1 VALDTG
7 TFAPGS
13 LSDDTGAGNTC
24 DTQNDPVG
32 CIFTEDLLV
41 LDATEDEIAAAVAG
55 VSASSG
61 TVSTSSAVAPPPAA
75 SSTAAVLT
83 ADCTALTTTVTMMM
97 TETSGAAITSSA
109 ATVAVSGTLHF
120 RDSSPWPPD
129 LLTSTGANIQTFTG
143 TLGGPPPPVVSSAG
157 NRPFSVNGNTFV
169 NSGAALQRSC
179 SIQHNACADAA
190 NSGNLAGGV
199 GQCDTQENACNA
211 LIPSKVKR
219 AALDFGSCTDPSI
232 LFEFGLDGRTEEA
245 FIASNQVDF
254 NHGSA
259 LNIGVIASFICQRLE
274 SPCNAAA
281 DAIAACSAGETA
293 AAGKSYRTL
302 NPIPAWAKLWCL
314 QLKLVKQLRTLSMQ
328 LLVSQE
334 LPQQL
339 LPS

>member
-1 VALDTG
+1 MALDTG

-13 LSDDTGAGNTC
+13 LTDNTGAGNTC

-55 VSASSG
+55 VSASNG
-61 TVSTSSAVAPPPAA
+61 TVSTSSAAATPPSA

-83 ADCTALTTTVTMMM
+83 ADCTTLTTTVTMMM
-97 TETSGAAITSSA
+97 TETSGAAIASST
-109 ATVAVSGTLHF
+109 ATVAASGTFHF
-120 RDSSPWPPD
+120 RDSSSWPSD
-129 LLTSTGANIQTFTG
+129 LLTNTGTNIQTFTG
-143 TLGGPPPPVVSSAG
+143 ILGGPPPPVVSSAG
-157 NRPFSVNGNTFV
+157 DRPFSVQGNTFV

-179 SIQHNACADAA
+179 SIQHNTCADAA

-199 GQCDTQENACNA
+199 GQCDAQENACNA

-219 AALDFGSCTDPSI
+219 AALNFGSCTDPSI

-245 FIASNQVDF
+245 FIASNQADF

-259 LNIGVIASFICQRLE
+259 LNIGVIASFICQRLG

-281 DAIAACSAGETA
+281 DAISACSAGETA
-293 AAGKSYRTL
+293 AAGKSY
-302 NPIPAWAKLWCL
+302 
-314 QLKLVKQLRTLSMQ
+314 
-328 LLVSQE
+328 
-334 LPQQL
+334 
-339 LPS
+339 